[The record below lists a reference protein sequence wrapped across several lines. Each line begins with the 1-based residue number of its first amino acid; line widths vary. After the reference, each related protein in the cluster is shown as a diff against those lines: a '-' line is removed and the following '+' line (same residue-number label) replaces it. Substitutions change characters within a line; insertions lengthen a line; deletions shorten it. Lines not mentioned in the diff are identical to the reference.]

1 MVATLQKWGN
11 SHGIRLPKQLLNDLD
26 IKVNDKLNIEVV
38 NDKMI
43 IKKEKTHKTLKER
56 LEDFYGK
63 PISKIKK
70 IEVEE
75 IDTGSP
81 VGDEIW

>member
-11 SHGIRLPKQLLNDLD
+11 SHGIRVPKQLLNDLN
-26 IKVNDKLNIEVV
+26 IKVNDKLNIEVE

-56 LEDFYGK
+56 LEDFYKK

>member
-11 SHGIRLPKQLLNDLD
+11 SHGIRVPKQLLNDLN
-26 IKVNDKLNIEVV
+26 IKVNDKLNIEVE

-56 LEDFYGK
+56 LENFYKK

>member
-1 MVATLQKWGN
+1 MLATLQKWGN
-11 SHGIRLPKQLLNDLD
+11 SHGIRVPKQLLTDLD
-26 IKVNDKLNIEVV
+26 IKVNDKLNIEVE

-56 LEDFYGK
+56 LENFYKK

-81 VGDEIW
+81 VGNEIW

>member
-1 MVATLQKWGN
+1 MLATLQKWGN
-11 SHGIRLPKQLLNDLD
+11 SHGIRVPKQLLNDLD
-26 IKVNDKLNIEVV
+26 IKVNDKLNIEVE

-56 LEDFYGK
+56 LEDFYKK

-81 VGDEIW
+81 IGDEIW

>member
-1 MVATLQKWGN
+1 MTATLQKWGN
-11 SHGIRLPKQLLNDLD
+11 SHGIRVPKQFLNDLD
-26 IKVNDKLNIEVV
+26 IKVNDKLTITVI
-38 NDKMI
+38 NDEI
-43 IKKEKTHKTLKER
+43 VIKKEKTHKKLKER
-56 LEDFYGK
+56 LEEFYGK
-63 PISKIKK
+63 PISNIKK

>member
-1 MVATLQKWGN
+1 MLATLQKWGN
-11 SHGIRLPKQLLNDLD
+11 SHGIRVPKQLLNDLD
-26 IKVNDKLNIEVV
+26 IKVNDKLNIEVE

-56 LEDFYGK
+56 LEDFYKK
-63 PISKIKK
+63 PISRIKK

>member
-1 MVATLQKWGN
+1 MVATLKKWGN

-26 IKVNDKLNIEVV
+26 IKVNDKLNIEVE

-43 IKKEKTHKTLKER
+43 IKKDMTHRTLKER
-56 LEDFYGK
+56 LEDFYKK

>member
-26 IKVNDKLNIEVV
+26 IKVNDKLNIEVE

-56 LEDFYGK
+56 LEDFYKK

>member
-11 SHGIRLPKQLLNDLD
+11 SNGIRIPKQVLIDLE
-26 IKVNDKLNIEVV
+26 IKVNDKLQISSANGEI
-38 NDKMI
+38 I
-43 IKKEKTHKTLKER
+43 IKKEKTHKTLEER
-56 LEDFYGK
+56 LVEFYNK

-70 IEVEE
+70 NKVKE
-75 IDTGSP
+75 IDTGDI

>member
-11 SHGIRLPKQLLNDLD
+11 SHGIRVPKQLLNDLD
-26 IKVNDKLNIEVV
+26 IKVNDKLNIEVE

-56 LEDFYGK
+56 LEDFYKK

>member
-1 MVATLQKWGN
+1 MLATLQKWGN
-11 SHGIRLPKQLLNDLD
+11 SHGIRLPKQILNDLD
-26 IKVNDKLNIEVV
+26 IKVNDKLNIEVE

-56 LEDFYGK
+56 LEDFYKK

>member
-11 SHGIRLPKQLLNDLD
+11 SHGIRVPKQLLTDLD
-26 IKVNDKLNIEVV
+26 IKVNDKLNIEVE

-56 LEDFYGK
+56 LEDFYKK
-63 PISKIKK
+63 PISRIKK

>member
-11 SHGIRLPKQLLNDLD
+11 SHGIRVPKQILNDLD
-26 IKVNDKLNIEVV
+26 IKVNDKLNIEVE

-56 LEDFYGK
+56 LEDFYKK
-63 PISKIKK
+63 PISRIKK

-75 IDTGSP
+75 IDTGSL

>member
-1 MVATLQKWGN
+1 MLATLQKWGN
-11 SHGIRLPKQLLNDLD
+11 SHGIRVPKQLLTDLD
-26 IKVNDKLNIEVV
+26 IKVNDKLNIEVE

-56 LEDFYGK
+56 LEDFYKK

>member
-1 MVATLQKWGN
+1 MLATLQKWGN
-11 SHGIRLPKQLLNDLD
+11 SHGIRVPKQLLNDLD
-26 IKVNDKLNIEVV
+26 IKVNDKLNIEVE

-43 IKKEKTHKTLKER
+43 IKKEKTHKTIKER
-56 LEDFYGK
+56 LEDFYKK

>member
-1 MVATLQKWGN
+1 MLATLQKWGN
-11 SHGIRLPKQLLNDLD
+11 SHGIRVPKQLLNDLD
-26 IKVNDKLNIEVV
+26 IKVNDKLNIEVE

-56 LEDFYGK
+56 LEDFYKK

>member
-11 SHGIRLPKQLLNDLD
+11 SHGIRVPKQLLNDLD
-26 IKVNDKLNIEVV
+26 IKVNDKLNIEVE

-56 LEDFYGK
+56 IEDFYKK